1 MVTWDCP
8 KMEVLGKGYSFLD
21 TQFWNENRWSYFVV
35 ETTNYV
41 LEIPQIYLLIS
52 FHFNKT

>member
-8 KMEVLGKGYSFLD
+8 KMEVLGKGYSFLGI
-21 TQFWNENRWSYFVV
+21 QFWNENRCSYFVV
-35 ETTNYV
+35 KTTNYV